1 MRFLPILLALSRGD
15 ALASALAAVAQSV
28 GEGAA
33 LPVIGEV
40 VRRSGSRRA
49 IQVQKVGVAA

>member
-1 MRFLPILLALSRGD
+1 
-15 ALASALAAVAQSV
+15 
-28 GEGAA
+28 
-33 LPVIGEV
+33 VIGEV